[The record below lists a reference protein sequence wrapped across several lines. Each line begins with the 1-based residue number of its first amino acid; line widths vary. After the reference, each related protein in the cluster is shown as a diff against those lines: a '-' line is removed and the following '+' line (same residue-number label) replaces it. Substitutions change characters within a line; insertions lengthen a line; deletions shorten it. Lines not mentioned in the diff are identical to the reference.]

1 MDKKRVQGKTQG
13 NSKALVT
20 LAVGDFYTK
29 MGAITHPLMKAY
41 ADRCGVD
48 FIVLDDRKVNESYNL
63 DERYE
68 KFQLYNLIDD
78 YDQIVFVDTDIL
90 ISPRTPSLFDL
101 VPNDRFAAVSEAKFS
116 KAGRD
121 IQLTQEILGEVEW
134 KNDYFNS
141 GMMVFGKAHKS
152 LFDPTREQL
161 KIWST
166 GEFRKNHTNLL
177 NDQPYL
183 NHRINELG
191 ISLIE
196 MGYQYNHTRVIT
208 RTHTRFKSYMIHY
221 AGPSGHRYGSRL
233 EQLHKDFIVFNSN
246 IYLNISA
253 AFPMYRWLVDRL
265 DPAFFSYIFKEKL
278 VGK

>member
-1 MDKKRVQGKTQG
+1 MKKTKA

-48 FIVLDDRKVNESYNL
+48 FIVIGERKVNKVYNL

-68 KFQLYNLIDD
+68 KFQLYDLIDN

-90 ISPRTPSLFDL
+90 VSPRTPSVFDI
-101 VPNDRFAAVSEAKFS
+101 VPVDRFAAVSEAKFS
-116 KAGRD
+116 KADRD
-121 IQLTQEILGEVEW
+121 IRLTQEILGKVDW

-141 GMMVFGKAHKS
+141 GMMVFGKVHKS
-152 LFDPTREQL
+152 VFDPTRDEL
-161 KIWST
+161 RTWST
-166 GEFRKNHTNLL
+166 GDFRETEVNLL

-183 NHRINELG
+183 NHRINELQ
-191 ISLIE
+191 IDLLK
-196 MGYQYNHTRVIT
+196 MGHQYNHTRVIPE
-208 RTHTRFKSYMIHY
+208 THTRFKSYMIHY

-233 EQLHKDFIVFNSN
+233 EQLKKDFNVFSN
-246 IYLNISA
+246 NRSLRISA
-253 AFPMYRWLVDRL
+253 AFPYYRWVLDRI
-265 DPAFFSYIFKEKL
+265 DPAFFDYIFKEKF
-278 VGK
+278 KNKA